1 MVAEIS
7 SNDLGESEKI
17 VWSKYAERIQARFCH
32 EEGYFDR
39 GITSTLAFE

>member
-1 MVAEIS
+1 MATEIS

-17 VWSKYAERIQARFCH
+17 VWSKYVERIQARFCQ
-32 EEGYFDR
+32 EVGYFDQ